1 MCLSKSE
8 TIGLVNDQGA
18 VEAVIQFDDI
28 LRCVRAICPCVCMC
42 VHVHACTFFNAR
54 SLSSDNTC

>member
-18 VEAVIQFDDI
+18 VEAVIQFEDI
-28 LRCVRAICPCVCMC
+28 LRCVRAARICVCMRVRACARAC
-42 VHVHACTFFNAR
+42 VCVFMCMRAR
-54 SLSSDNTC
+54 F